1 MQTGQLTLLLGS
13 LVTILLSV
21 IAYFLKLLVQDIR
34 ELKRD
39 HMDLRE
45 LCIWLKAEQ
54 SQLQK
59 YLVPGRKK
67 ASPRVPGNHSTIKT
81 KPICP

>member
-1 MQTGQLTLLLGS
+1 MQTGQLTLLLGTV
-13 LVTILLSV
+13 VTILLSV

-34 ELKRD
+34 DLKRD

-54 SQLQK
+54 SNLRM
-59 YLVPGRKK
+59 YLEQGRRK
-67 ASPRVPGNHSTIKT
+67 ASPPVPGNRFTA
-81 KPICP
+81 KPN

>member
-1 MQTGQLTLLLGS
+1 MQTGQLTLILGTV
-13 LVTILLSV
+13 VTVLLSV

-34 ELKRD
+34 DLKCD

-54 SQLQK
+54 SNLRM
-59 YLVPGRKK
+59 YLEQGRRK
-67 ASPRVPGNHSTIKT
+67 ASPPVPGNRFTA
-81 KPICP
+81 KPN

>member
-1 MQTGQLTLLLGS
+1 MQTGQLTLILGTV
-13 LVTILLSV
+13 VTILLSV

-34 ELKRD
+34 DLKRD

-54 SQLQK
+54 SNLRM
-59 YLVPGRKK
+59 YLEQGRRK
-67 ASPRVPGNHSTIKT
+67 ASPSVPGNRFTA
-81 KPICP
+81 KPN